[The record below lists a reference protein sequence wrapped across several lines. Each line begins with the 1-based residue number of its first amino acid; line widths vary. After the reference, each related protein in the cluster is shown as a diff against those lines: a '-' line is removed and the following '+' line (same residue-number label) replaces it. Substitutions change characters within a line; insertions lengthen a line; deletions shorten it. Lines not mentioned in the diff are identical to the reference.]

1 MKIFLG
7 EKNPFLSPGGCI
19 IAKKERRETHFLITG
34 HTRRFLMFS
43 VPRDPA
49 QGCSLNRPSPPK
61 RGKDRLRV
69 GGQAV
74 IEGVM
79 MRSPSSMAVA
89 VRRPNGEIVVK
100 RERLDFFSEKKS
112 FSKVPLARGVLNL
125 LSALVLGM
133 KALNFSASQS
143 LEEEKEVSSWTMGL
157 TFTVALCFGIFLFF
171 LVPLFLTK
179 WLRFAIPMVSTSGVV
194 FNLIDGVIRLMIF
207 LAYLQAISFFKE
219 IRRIFEYHGA
229 EHKSIF
235 ALEAGE
241 ALRPDRVKTFSYL
254 HPRCGTS
261 FLLIVMV
268 VSILV
273 FALIPH
279 QLPFG
284 YKVASRVVF
293 IPLIAGLAYEVIRFA
308 DQKRERKSMQYFIKP
323 GLWLQ
328 RMTAREPSE
337 DQIEVALRALCEVL
351 ELEGRQ

>member
-1 MKIFLG
+1 MFFGRKDPGQGHSLS
-7 EKNPFLSPGGCI
+7 NPSI
-19 IAKKERRETHFLITG
+19 SKKRE
-34 HTRRFLMFS
+34 
-43 VPRDPA
+43 
-49 QGCSLNRPSPPK
+49 
-61 RGKDRLRV
+61 DRLRV

-79 MRSPSSMAVA
+79 MRSPNSMAIA

-100 RERLDFFSEKKS
+100 REKLNFFSEKKF
-112 FSKVPLARGVLNL
+112 FSKLPLIRGVMNL

-133 KALNFSASQS
+133 KALNFSANQS

-157 TFTVALCFGIFLFF
+157 TFTFALCFGIFLFF

-179 WLRFAIPMVSTSGVV
+179 WLRFAIPAVSTSGII
-194 FNLIDGVIRLMIF
+194 FNLVDGIIRLMIF
-207 LAYLQAISFFKE
+207 LAYLRAISFFKE
-219 IRRIFEYHGA
+219 IRRIFQYHGA

-235 ALEAGE
+235 AFEAGE
-241 ALRPDRVKTFSYL
+241 VLMADRVKGFSYL

-279 QLPFG
+279 HLSFG

-293 IPLIAGLAYEVIRFA
+293 IPLIAGLAYEIIRFA

-337 DQIEVALRALCEVL
+337 DQIEVALRALHEVL
-351 ELEGRQ
+351 EMEGQR

>member
-1 MKIFLG
+1 MFLVRKDSG
-7 EKNPFLSPGGCI
+7 QGYSLSNPAIS
-19 IAKKERRETHFLITG
+19 KKRE
-34 HTRRFLMFS
+34 
-43 VPRDPA
+43 
-49 QGCSLNRPSPPK
+49 
-61 RGKDRLRV
+61 DRLRV

-79 MRSPSSMAVA
+79 MRSPNSMAIA
-89 VRRPNGEIVVK
+89 VRRPSGEIVVK
-100 RERLDFFSEKKS
+100 RERLDFFSEKKF
-112 FSKVPLARGVLNL
+112 FSKLPLIRGVINL

-133 KALNFSASQS
+133 KALNFSANQS

-157 TFTVALCFGIFLFF
+157 TFTFALCFGTFLFF

-179 WLRFAIPMVSTSGVV
+179 WLRFAIPMVSTSGVI
-194 FNLIDGVIRLMIF
+194 FNLVDGIIRLLIF
-207 LAYLQAISFFKE
+207 LIYLWAISLFKE

-235 ALEAGE
+235 AFESGE
-241 ALRPDRVKTFSYL
+241 ALTADRVKGFSYL

-273 FALIPH
+273 FALLPH
-279 QLPFG
+279 QLSFG
-284 YKVASRVVF
+284 YKVASRVIF
-293 IPLIAGLAYEVIRFA
+293 IPLIAGLAYEIIRFA
-308 DQKRERKSMQYFIKP
+308 DRKREGKGMQIFIKP

-337 DQIEVALRALCEVL
+337 DQIEVALRALHEVL
-351 ELEGRQ
+351 ELEGHR

>member
-1 MKIFLG
+1 MFLG
-7 EKNPFLSPGGCI
+7 RKDSGQGYSLSNPAIS
-19 IAKKERRETHFLITG
+19 KKRE
-34 HTRRFLMFS
+34 
-43 VPRDPA
+43 
-49 QGCSLNRPSPPK
+49 
-61 RGKDRLRV
+61 DRLRV

-79 MRSPSSMAVA
+79 MRSPNSMAIA
-89 VRRPNGEIVVK
+89 VRRPSGEIVVK
-100 RERLDFFSEKKS
+100 RERLDFFSEKKF
-112 FSKVPLARGVLNL
+112 FSKLPLIRGVMTL

-133 KALNFSASQS
+133 KALNFSANQS

-157 TFTVALCFGIFLFF
+157 TFTFALCFGIFLFF

-179 WLRFAIPMVSTSGVV
+179 WLRFAIPLVSTSGVI
-194 FNLIDGVIRLMIF
+194 FNLVDGILRMMIF
-207 LAYLQAISFFKE
+207 LIYLWAISLFKE

-235 ALEAGE
+235 AFESGE
-241 ALRPDRVKTFSYL
+241 ALIADRVKGFSYL

-279 QLPFG
+279 QLSFG

-293 IPLIAGLAYEVIRFA
+293 IPLIAGLAYEIIRFA
-308 DQKRERKSMQYFIKP
+308 DRKREGKGMQVFIKP

-337 DQIEVALRALCEVL
+337 DQIEVALRALREVL
-351 ELEGRQ
+351 ELEGSR

>member
-1 MKIFLG
+1 MFLWRKDPG
-7 EKNPFLSPGGCI
+7 QGDSLSCPAI
-19 IAKKERRETHFLITG
+19 SKKRE
-34 HTRRFLMFS
+34 
-43 VPRDPA
+43 
-49 QGCSLNRPSPPK
+49 
-61 RGKDRLRV
+61 DRLRV

-79 MRSPSSMAVA
+79 MRSPNSMAVA

-100 RERLDFFSEKKS
+100 RERLDFFSEKKF
-112 FSKVPLARGVLNL
+112 FSKLPLVRGVINL

-133 KALNFSASQS
+133 KALNFSANQS
-143 LEEEKEVSSWTMGL
+143 LEEEQEVSSWTMGL
-157 TFTVALCFGIFLFF
+157 TFTFALCFGIFLFF

-179 WLRFAIPMVSTSGVV
+179 WLRFTIPMVSTSGIL
-194 FNLIDGVIRLMIF
+194 FNLVDGMIRLMIF
-207 LAYLQAISFFKE
+207 LAYLWAISFFKE
-219 IRRIFEYHGA
+219 VRRIFEYHGA

-235 ALEAGE
+235 AFESGE
-241 ALRPDRVKTFSYL
+241 LLVADRVRDFSYL

-279 QLPFG
+279 QLAFG

-293 IPLIAGLAYEVIRFA
+293 IPLIAGLAYEIIRFA

-328 RMTAREPSE
+328 RLTAREPSE
-337 DQIEVALRALCEVL
+337 DQIEVALRALHEVL
-351 ELEGRQ
+351 ELEGYR

>member
-1 MKIFLG
+1 MFYGRKDPEQGYSLS
-7 EKNPFLSPGGCI
+7 NPSI
-19 IAKKERRETHFLITG
+19 SKKREGRI
-34 HTRRFLMFS
+34 
-43 VPRDPA
+43 
-49 QGCSLNRPSPPK
+49 
-61 RGKDRLRV
+61 RV

-79 MRSPSSMAVA
+79 MRSPNSMAIA

-100 RERLDFFSEKKS
+100 RERLNFFSEKKF
-112 FSKVPLARGVLNL
+112 FSKLPLIRGVINL

-133 KALNFSASQS
+133 KALNFSANQS

-157 TFTVALCFGIFLFF
+157 TFTFALCFGIFLFF

-179 WLRFAIPMVSTSGVV
+179 WLRFAIPMVSTSGIL
-194 FNLIDGVIRLMIF
+194 FNLVDGIIRLMIF
-207 LAYLQAISFFKE
+207 LAYLWTISFFKE

-235 ALEAGE
+235 AFESGE
-241 ALRPDRVKTFSYL
+241 ALTPDRVKGFSYL

-279 QLPFG
+279 HLSFG

-293 IPLIAGLAYEVIRFA
+293 IPLIAGLAYEIIRFA
-308 DQKRERKSMQYFIKP
+308 DQKRERKNMQYFIKP

-337 DQIEVALRALCEVL
+337 DQIEVALRALHEVL
-351 ELEGRQ
+351 ELEGHQ

>member
-1 MKIFLG
+1 MFLG
-7 EKNPFLSPGGCI
+7 RKDSGQGYSLSNPAIS
-19 IAKKERRETHFLITG
+19 KKRE
-34 HTRRFLMFS
+34 
-43 VPRDPA
+43 
-49 QGCSLNRPSPPK
+49 
-61 RGKDRLRV
+61 DRLRV

-79 MRSPSSMAVA
+79 MRSPNSMAIA
-89 VRRPNGEIVVK
+89 VRKPSGEIVVK
-100 RERLDFFSEKKS
+100 RERLDFFSEKKF
-112 FSKVPLARGVLNL
+112 FSKLPLIRGVMNL

-133 KALNFSASQS
+133 KALNFSANQS
-143 LEEEKEVSSWTMGL
+143 LEEEKEVSPWTMGL
-157 TFTVALCFGIFLFF
+157 TFTFALCFGIFLFF

-179 WLRFAIPMVSTSGVV
+179 WLRFAIPMVSTSGIL
-194 FNLIDGVIRLMIF
+194 FNLVDGIIRLMIF
-207 LAYLQAISFFKE
+207 LAYLWAISLFKE

-235 ALEAGE
+235 AFESGE
-241 ALRPDRVKTFSYL
+241 ALTADRVKGFSHL

-279 QLPFG
+279 QLSFG

-293 IPLIAGLAYEVIRFA
+293 IPLIAGLAYEIIRFA
-308 DQKRERKSMQYFIKP
+308 DRKREGKGMQVFIKP

-337 DQIEVALRALCEVL
+337 DQIEVALCALREVL
-351 ELEGRQ
+351 ELEGSR

>member
-1 MKIFLG
+1 MFLWRKDPG
-7 EKNPFLSPGGCI
+7 QGDSLSRRAI
-19 IAKKERRETHFLITG
+19 SKKRE
-34 HTRRFLMFS
+34 
-43 VPRDPA
+43 
-49 QGCSLNRPSPPK
+49 
-61 RGKDRLRV
+61 DRLRV

-79 MRSPSSMAVA
+79 MRSPNSMAVA

-100 RERLDFFSEKKS
+100 RERLDFFSEKKF
-112 FSKVPLARGVLNL
+112 FSKLPLVRGVINL

-133 KALNFSASQS
+133 KALNFSANQS
-143 LEEEKEVSSWTMGL
+143 LEEEQEVGSWTMGL
-157 TFTVALCFGIFLFF
+157 TFTFALCFGIFLFF

-179 WLRFAIPMVSTSGVV
+179 WLRFTIPMVSTSGIL
-194 FNLIDGVIRLMIF
+194 FNLVDGMIRLMIF
-207 LAYLQAISFFKE
+207 LAYLWSISFFKE
-219 IRRIFEYHGA
+219 VRRIFEYHGA

-235 ALEAGE
+235 AFESGE
-241 ALRPDRVKTFSYL
+241 VLVADRVRDFSYL

-279 QLPFG
+279 QLAFG

-293 IPLIAGLAYEVIRFA
+293 IPLIAGLAYEIIRFA
-308 DQKRERKSMQYFIKP
+308 DQKRERKSVQYFIKP

-328 RMTAREPSE
+328 RLTAREPSE
-337 DQIEVALRALCEVL
+337 DQIEVALRALHEVL
-351 ELEGRQ
+351 ELEGHR

>member
-1 MKIFLG
+1 MFLETKG
-7 EKNPFLSPGGCI
+7 SGQGYSLCNPSI
-19 IAKKERRETHFLITG
+19 
-34 HTRRFLMFS
+34 S
-43 VPRDPA
+43 
-49 QGCSLNRPSPPK
+49 K
-61 RGKDRLRV
+61 RGEDRLRV

-79 MRSPSSMAVA
+79 MRSPNSMAIA
-89 VRRPNGEIVVK
+89 VRRPSGEIVVK
-100 RERLDFFSEKKS
+100 RERLDFFSEKKF
-112 FSKVPLARGVLNL
+112 FSKLPLIRGVINL

-133 KALNFSASQS
+133 KALNFSANQS
-143 LEEEKEVSSWTMGL
+143 LGEEKEVSSWTMGL
-157 TFTVALCFGIFLFF
+157 TFTFALCFGTFLFF

-179 WLRFAIPMVSTSGVV
+179 WLKFAIPMVSTSGVI
-194 FNLIDGVIRLMIF
+194 FNLVDGIIRLLIF
-207 LAYLQAISFFKE
+207 LIYLWAISLFKE

-235 ALEAGE
+235 AFESGE
-241 ALRPDRVKTFSYL
+241 ALTADRVKGFSYL

-273 FALIPH
+273 FALLPH
-279 QLPFG
+279 QLSFG

-293 IPLIAGLAYEVIRFA
+293 IPLIAGLAYEIIRFA
-308 DQKRERKSMQYFIKP
+308 DQKREGKGMQIFIKP

-337 DQIEVALRALCEVL
+337 DQIEVALRALHEVL
-351 ELEGRQ
+351 ELEGHR

>member
-1 MKIFLG
+1 MFFVRKDPGQGYSLPHPSIPKKG
-7 EKNPFLSPGGCI
+7 E
-19 IAKKERRETHFLITG
+19 
-34 HTRRFLMFS
+34 
-43 VPRDPA
+43 
-49 QGCSLNRPSPPK
+49 
-61 RGKDRLRV
+61 DRIRV

-79 MRSPSSMAVA
+79 MRSPNSMAIA
-89 VRRPNGEIVVK
+89 VRKPNGKIVVK
-100 RERLDFFSEKKS
+100 RERLDFFSEKKF
-112 FSKVPLARGVLNL
+112 FSKLPLIRGVMNL
-125 LSALVLGM
+125 LSALILGM
-133 KALNFSASQS
+133 KALNFSANQS
-143 LEEEKEVSSWTMGL
+143 LEEEQEVNSWTMGL
-157 TFTVALCFGIFLFF
+157 TFTFALCFGIFLFF
-171 LVPLFLTK
+171 LIPLFLTK
-179 WLRFAIPMVSTSGVV
+179 WLRFVIPMVSTSGVI
-194 FNLIDGVIRLMIF
+194 FNLVDGVIRLMIF
-207 LAYLQAISFFKE
+207 LAYLWAISFFKE

-235 ALEAGE
+235 AFESGE
-241 ALRPDRVKTFSYL
+241 VLMVDRVKGFSYL

-279 QLPFG
+279 HLSFG

-293 IPLIAGLAYEVIRFA
+293 IPLIAGLAYEIIRFA

-337 DQIEVALRALCEVL
+337 DQIEVALHALREVL
-351 ELEGRQ
+351 ELEGHR